1 MPNTSNYGFDYESP
15 TSLPGTT
22 LTGGPTT
29 TMPILAVQVD
39 TALASLA
46 STVSDQATTVAT
58 LQVSVTNNTTNI
70 TNLTN
75 WTREGSALTSVTAAD
90 SFTQPVNFGFTF
102 PAAPTVVVNLESG
115 AGATGRWDF
124 RAITVSTTGF
134 TIFGFSNAAGATS
147 TWADIPLG
155 WIAVYRP

>member
-29 TMPILAVQVD
+29 TMPVLAVQVD
-39 TALASLA
+39 AALAALASM
-46 STVSDQATTVAT
+46 VSDQAAT
-58 LQVSVTNNTTNI
+58 IAALQASVTTNTTNI

-75 WTREGSALTSVTAAD
+75 WTRRGTVLTSVSASD
-90 SFTQPVNFGFTF
+90 SFVTPVSFGFTF
-102 PAAPTVVVNLESG
+102 PAVPTVTVNLESG

-124 RAITVSTTGF
+124 RAITPTTTGF
-134 TIFGFSNAAGATS
+134 TLFGFSNASGSTS
-147 TWADIPLG
+147 TWTDIPLG
-155 WIAVYRP
+155 WTAVYRA

>member
-39 TALASLA
+39 AVLAALAT
-46 STVSDQATTVAT
+46 TVSDQASTIASLQATVTT
-58 LQVSVTNNTTNI
+58 NTTNI

-75 WTREGSALTSVTAAD
+75 WTRRGTALTSVTAAD
-90 SFTQPVNFGFTF
+90 SFTASVSFGFTF
-102 PAAPTVVVNLESG
+102 PAPPSVAVNLESG

-124 RAITVSTTGF
+124 RAITVTTTGF
-134 TIFGFSNAAGATS
+134 TLFGFSNAAGATS
-147 TWADIPLG
+147 TWTDIPLH
-155 WIAVYRP
+155 WIAVYRA